1 MKFYLDEEG
10 LDGLE
15 GEEDED
21 EDEDDEEVEAYNMN
35 RELDDE
41 EDDEDDEVEEIDPA
55 QQAGKL
61 LIVILSRQQSGQQC
75 KISKFWAKWMLS
87 CICLKNF
94 SKCMFR

>member
-1 MKFYLDEEG
+1 M
-10 LDGLE
+10 DGLE

-21 EDEDDEEVEAYNMN
+21 EDEDDEEVGAYNMN
-35 RELDDE
+35 PELDDE

-61 LIVILSRQQSGQQC
+61 LIVISCQGNSQGSNVRFQNL
-75 KISKFWAKWMLS
+75 AKWMLS